1 MRTAIAPHELLPKG
15 LQLESLSIE
24 TRRVSICVSSGTRR
38 SVCPLCG
45 RGSSRVHSHYLR
57 TVSDLPWHGIS
68 VELEVRA
75 RRFFCEEPSCE
86 RKIFCERLEEV
97 AARARKTVRLEEAL
111 LAIALELGGRAGARL
126 ALELGILAARD
137 ALLRRIKATPLPE
150 VGKVRVLGVD
160 DFAFKKGST
169 YGTILVNLEDHKV
182 VDLLPERSQESL
194 VAWFRSHPATEVEVA
209 TRDRS
214 NIYREGLAKGVPGAT
229 HVADR
234 WHLLH
239 NLTLTLE
246 EYLLQKR
253 PVLQKAAAS
262 EAAPEEK
269 DDAEEEFASGPIMP
283 NRPRTHDRKI
293 EEAARNRHERLLEQ
307 WKNIRRLY
315 LAKADLRDICRQLG
329 ISARTVYRYKDLTE
343 PPPRPAY
350 KRRASVLDPYVPYL
364 LRRWDEGCH
373 NGKRLYREIR
383 GQGYQNSEEICAR
396 FTAQLR
402 RAEARGKPI
411 SSVPRARQGSVAGL
425 SPTAKNVAALF
436 MRHEEK
442 LDEEQ
447 EEYLG
452 RICDADE
459 ALSDTRRLSQ
469 EFACMVRG
477 LEGEDLDGWLKDA
490 EESSS
495 TAMRSFAAGLR
506 KDLHAVRAGLTE
518 KWSNGC
524 VEGFVHKL
532 KLLKRQGYGRAG
544 FELLRARMLAA

>member
-15 LQLESLSIE
+15 LEVQTLRIE
-24 TRRVSICVSSGTRR
+24 TGRVSIGVASATRR

-45 RGSSRVHSHYLR
+45 RTSSRVHSRYAR

-68 VELEVRA
+68 VELEVLA
-75 RRFFCEEPSCE
+75 RRFFCDEPSCE

-126 ALELGILAARD
+126 ALELGIVAARD
-137 ALLRRIKATPLPE
+137 ALLRRIKAAPLPE

-169 YGTILVNLEDHKV
+169 YGTILVNLERHEV

-194 VAWFRSHPATEVEVA
+194 VAWFGSHPAAEVEVA

-214 NIYREGLAKGVPGAT
+214 NIYREGLAKGAPGAT

-246 EYLLQKR
+246 EYLLQTR
-253 PVLQKAAAS
+253 PILRKAAA
-262 EAAPEEK
+262 PENK
-269 DDAEEEFASGPIMP
+269 DDADFASGPIMP

-293 EEAARNRHERLLEQ
+293 EEAARNRHERLVEQ

-364 LRRWDEGCH
+364 VKRWNEGCH

-383 GQGYQNSEEICAR
+383 EQGYRNSEEICAR

-425 SPTAKNVAALF
+425 SLTAKNVAALF

-447 EEYLG
+447 EAYLE
-452 RICDADE
+452 RLCEADE
-459 ALSDTRRLSQ
+459 ALAETRRLTQ
-469 EFACMVRG
+469 EFAAMVRR

-490 EESSS
+490 EESDS
-495 TAMRSFAAGLR
+495 TAMRSFALGLR
-506 KDLHAVRAGLTE
+506 KDLDAVRAGLTE
-518 KWSNGC
+518 EWSNGC

>member
-1 MRTAIAPHELLPKG
+1 MRTAIATHELLPKG
-15 LQLESLSIE
+15 LDLQSLRIE
-24 TRRVSICVSSGTRR
+24 IGRVNICVSSGARR

-45 RGSSRVHSHYLR
+45 SGSSRVHSRYAR

-68 VELEVRA
+68 VELEVLA
-75 RRFFCEEPSCE
+75 RRFFCDEASCE

-97 AARARKTVRLEEAL
+97 AARARKTVRLEGAL

-126 ALELGILAARD
+126 ALELGIVAARD
-137 ALLRRIKATPLPE
+137 TLLRRIKAAPLPE

-169 YGTILVNLEDHKV
+169 YGTILVDLERHEV
-182 VDLLPERSQESL
+182 VDLLAERSQESL
-194 VAWFRSHPATEVEVA
+194 VAWFRSHPAAGVEVA
-209 TRDRS
+209 ARDRS
-214 NIYREGLAKGVPGAT
+214 NIYREGLNKGVPDAT

-253 PVLQKAAAS
+253 PVLHRAAAP

-269 DDAEEEFASGPIMP
+269 DDADFASGPIMP

-293 EEAARNRHERLLEQ
+293 EEAARKRHERLVEQ

-315 LAKADLRDICRQLG
+315 LAGAYLRDICRQLG

-350 KRRASVLDPYVPYL
+350 KRKASVLDPYVPYL
-364 LRRWDEGCH
+364 VKRWNEGCH
-373 NGKRLYREIR
+373 NGKKLYREIR
-383 GQGYQNSEEICAR
+383 ERGYRNSEETCAR

-402 RAEARGKPI
+402 RAEARGKPV

-442 LDEEQ
+442 LDKEQ
-447 EEYLG
+447 EAYLG
-452 RICDADE
+452 RLCDADE
-459 ALSDTRRLSQ
+459 ALADTRRLTQ
-469 EFACMVRG
+469 EFAEMVRK

-490 EESSS
+490 EESGS

-506 KDLHAVRAGLTE
+506 KDLDAVRAGLTE
-518 KWSNGC
+518 EWSNGC

-544 FELLRARMLAA
+544 FALLRARMLAA

>member
-1 MRTAIAPHELLPKG
+1 MRTAIATHELLPMG
-15 LQLESLSIE
+15 LDLESFSIE
-24 TRRVSICVSSGTRR
+24 TGRVSISVSSGTRR

-45 RGSSRVHSHYLR
+45 RASSRVHSRYTR

-75 RRFFCEEPSCE
+75 RRFFCDEPSCE
-86 RKIFCERLEEV
+86 RKIFCERLPEV
-97 AARARKTVRLEEAL
+97 AARARKTVRLGEAL

-126 ALELGILAARD
+126 ALELGIVAARD
-137 ALLRRIKATPLPE
+137 TLLRRIKAAPLPE

-169 YGTILVNLEDHKV
+169 YGTILVNLERHEV

-194 VAWFRSHPATEVEVA
+194 VAWFRSNPAAEVEVA

-214 NIYREGLAKGVPGAT
+214 NIYREGLAKGAPGAT

-253 PVLQKAAAS
+253 PVLQKAAAP

-269 DDAEEEFASGPIMP
+269 DDAEFASGPIMP

-293 EEAARNRHERLLEQ
+293 EEAARKRYERLLEQ

-315 LAKADLRDICRQLG
+315 LAGADLRDICRQLG

-350 KRRASVLDPYVPYL
+350 KRKASVLDPYVPYL
-364 LRRWDEGCH
+364 LRRWNEGCH

-383 GQGYQNSEEICAR
+383 EQGYQNSEEICAR

-411 SSVPRARQGSVAGL
+411 SSVPRARAGSVAGL

-436 MRHEEK
+436 MRHEQK
-442 LDEEQ
+442 LGEEQ
-447 EEYLG
+447 EEYLK
-452 RICDADE
+452 RLCEADE
-459 ALSDTRRLSQ
+459 ALADTRGLTQ
-469 EFACMVRG
+469 EFVEMVRR

-490 EESSS
+490 EESRS
-495 TAMRSFAAGLR
+495 TAMGCFAVGLR
-506 KDLHAVRAGLTE
+506 KDLDAVRAGLTE
-518 KWSNGC
+518 EWSNRC
-524 VEGFVHKL
+524 VEGFIHKL

>member
-1 MRTAIAPHELLPKG
+1 MRTVIASHELLPRDLK
-15 LQLESLSIE
+15 LESLSIE
-24 TRRVSICVSSGTRR
+24 TGHVSICVGSGATRCI
-38 SVCPLCG
+38 CPICG
-45 RGSSRVHSHYLR
+45 HHSARTHSRYLR
-57 TVSDLPWHGIS
+57 TASDLPWHGIS
-68 VELEVRA
+68 VTLKIHA
-75 RRFFCEEPSCE
+75 RRFFCDDPSCE
-86 RKIFCERLEEV
+86 RKIFCERLPEIRP
-97 AARARKTVRLEEAL
+97 RARKTSRLEEAL

-126 ALELGILAARD
+126 ALELGIVAAGD
-137 ALLRRIKATPLPE
+137 TLLRRIKAAPLPE

-169 YGTILVNLEDHKV
+169 YGTILVDLERHGV
-182 VDLLPERSQESL
+182 VDLLPECSQESL
-194 VAWFRSHPATEVEVA
+194 VAWFESHPGAEVEVA
-209 TRDRS
+209 SRDRS
-214 NIYREGLAKGVPGAT
+214 NIYREELAKGAPGAT

-234 WHLLH
+234 WHLLR
-239 NLTLTLE
+239 NLALTLE

-253 PVLQKAAAS
+253 PILQKAAAP

-269 DDAEEEFASGPIMP
+269 NDADFASGPIMP

-293 EEAARNRHERLLEQ
+293 EEAARKRHERLVEQ
-307 WKNIRRLY
+307 WRNIRRLY
-315 LAKADLRDICRQLG
+315 LAGADLRHICKRLA
-329 ISARTVYRYKDLTE
+329 ISARTVYRYKDLEE

-350 KRRASVLDPYVPYL
+350 KRRASVLEPYVPYL
-364 LRRWDEGCH
+364 VARWNEGCH

-383 GQGYQNSEEICAR
+383 EQGYANSEEICAR

-402 RAEARGKPI
+402 RAEARGKPV

-436 MRHEEK
+436 MRHEDK

-447 EEYLG
+447 EKYLK
-452 RICDADE
+452 RLCEADE
-459 ALSDTRRLSQ
+459 ALADTRRLTQ
-469 EFACMVRG
+469 EFAHMVRR
-477 LEGEDLDGWLKDA
+477 LEGKDLDGWLKDA
-490 EESSS
+490 EESRS
-495 TAMRSFAAGLR
+495 TAIQSFALGLR
-506 KDLHAVRAGLTE
+506 KDLDAVRAGLTE

>member
-1 MRTAIAPHELLPKG
+1 MRAVVSHELLPKG
-15 LQLESLSIE
+15 LELESLSLE
-24 TRRVSICVSSGTRR
+24 TGHVSICAQSGASRGT
-38 SVCPLCG
+38 CPLCG
-45 RGSSRVHSHYLR
+45 HGSSRVHSRYVR
-57 TVSDLPWHGIS
+57 TVSDLPWHGIC
-68 VELEVRA
+68 VTFKIRA
-75 RRFFCEEPSCE
+75 RRFFCDEASCE

-97 AARARKTVRLEEAL
+97 AARARKTDRLEAAL
-111 LAIALELGGRAGARL
+111 LAIALELGGRAGGRL
-126 ALELGILAARD
+126 AVELGIVAARD
-137 ALLRRIKATPLPE
+137 TLLRRIKGAPLPE

-194 VAWFRSHPATEVEVA
+194 VAWLGSHPDAGVEVA

-214 NIYREGLAKGVPGAT
+214 NIYREGLAKGAPGAT

-253 PVLQKAAAS
+253 PILRKAAETS
-262 EAAPEEK
+262 PENK
-269 DDAEEEFASGPIMP
+269 DDDFGSGPIMT
-283 NRPRTHDRKI
+283 NRPRKHDQKI
-293 EEAARNRHERLLEQ
+293 EEAASKRHERLVRQ
-307 WKNIRRLY
+307 WEDIRRLY

-364 LRRWDEGCH
+364 LARWKEGCH
-373 NGKRLYREIR
+373 NGKQLYREIR
-383 GQGYQNSEEICAR
+383 EQGYRNSEETCTH
-396 FTAQLR
+396 FVAQLR
-402 RAEARGKPI
+402 RAEALGKPI
-411 SSVPRARQGSVAGL
+411 SSVPRARAGSVAGL

-447 EEYLG
+447 EEYLK
-452 RICDADE
+452 RLCEADE
-459 ALSDTRRLSQ
+459 ALADTRRLTQ
-469 EFACMVRG
+469 EFAEMVRS
-477 LEGEDLDGWLKDA
+477 LEGGDLDGWLKDA
-490 EESSS
+490 EESRS
-495 TAMRSFAAGLR
+495 TAMRSFALGLR
-506 KDLHAVRAGLTE
+506 KDLAAVKAGLTE
-518 KWSNGC
+518 EWSNGC
-524 VEGFVHKL
+524 VEGFIHKL

-544 FELLRARMLAA
+544 FELLKARMLAA

>member
-15 LQLESLSIE
+15 LDLESLSIE
-24 TRRVSICVSSGTRR
+24 SGRVSIGVASGTRS

-45 RGSSRVHSHYLR
+45 RGSSRVHSRYLR

-75 RRFFCEEPSCE
+75 RRFFCNEPSCE
-86 RKIFCERLEEV
+86 RKIFCERLPDV

-126 ALELGILAARD
+126 ALELGIVAARD
-137 ALLRRIKATPLPE
+137 ALLRRIKAAPLPQI
-150 VGKVRVLGVD
+150 GNVRVLGVD
-160 DFAFKKGST
+160 DFAFKKGTT
-169 YGTILVNLEDHKV
+169 YGTILVNLEEHKV
-182 VDLLPERSQESL
+182 VDLLPERSQKSL
-194 VAWFRSHPATEVEVA
+194 VGWFENHPSVEVEVA

-214 NIYREGLAKGVPGAT
+214 NIYREGLAKGAPRAA

-253 PVLQKAAAS
+253 PVLRRAAALG
-262 EAAPEEK
+262 AAPEEK
-269 DDAEEEFASGPIMP
+269 DAADFASGPIMP
-283 NRPRTHDRKI
+283 NRPRNHDRKI
-293 EEAARNRHERLLEQ
+293 EEAAKKRHERLVEQ
-307 WKNIRRLY
+307 WRNIRRLY
-315 LAKADLRDICRQLG
+315 LAGADLRHICKRLG

-364 LRRWDEGCH
+364 VRRWKEGCH
-373 NGKRLYREIR
+373 NGKKLYREIR
-383 GQGYQNSEEICAR
+383 QQGYQNSEETCAR

-436 MRHEEK
+436 MGHEEK

-447 EEYLG
+447 EAYLG
-452 RICDADE
+452 RLCDAEE
-459 ALSDTRRLSQ
+459 ALADTRRLTQ
-469 EFACMVRG
+469 EFAEMVRR

-490 EESSS
+490 EESDS
-495 TAMRSFAAGLR
+495 TALQSFALGLR
-506 KDLHAVRAGLTE
+506 KDLDAVRAGLTE

>member
-1 MRTAIAPHELLPKG
+1 MRTTIATHELLPKG
-15 LQLESLSIE
+15 LDLRSLRIE
-24 TRRVSICVSSGTRR
+24 TGRVSICVSSGTRR

-45 RGSSRVHSHYLR
+45 RGSSRVHSRYSR

-75 RRFFCEEPSCE
+75 RRFFCDEPSCE
-86 RKIFCERLEEV
+86 RKIFCERLPEV

-126 ALELGILAARD
+126 TLELGIVAARD
-137 ALLRRIKATPLPE
+137 ALLRRIKAAPLPE

-160 DFAFKKGST
+160 DFAFKKGSA
-169 YGTILVNLEDHKV
+169 YGTILVDLERHEV

-194 VAWFRSHPATEVEVA
+194 VAWFRSHPAAAEVEVA
-209 TRDRS
+209 ARDRS
-214 NIYREGLAKGVPGAT
+214 NIYREGLAKGVPDAT

-253 PVLQKAAAS
+253 PVLRRAAAP

-269 DDAEEEFASGPIMP
+269 DEDDFASGPIMP

-293 EEAARNRHERLLEQ
+293 EEAARKRHERLVEQ
-307 WKNIRRLY
+307 WKNIRGLY
-315 LAKADLRDICRQLG
+315 LAGADLRDICRQLG

-343 PPPRPAY
+343 PPPRLAY

-364 LRRWDEGCH
+364 VRRWNEGCH
-373 NGKRLYREIR
+373 NGKKLYREIR
-383 GQGYQNSEEICAR
+383 EQGYRNSEETCAR

-436 MRHEEK
+436 MRHEQK

-447 EEYLG
+447 ERYLD
-452 RICDADE
+452 RVCEADE
-459 ALSDTRRLSQ
+459 ALADTRRLTQ
-469 EFACMVRG
+469 EFAEMVRK

-490 EESSS
+490 EESGS

-506 KDLHAVRAGLTE
+506 KDLDAVRAGLTE
-518 KWSNGC
+518 EWSNGC

-544 FELLRARMLAA
+544 FKLLRARMLAA

>member
-1 MRTAIAPHELLPKG
+1 MRTVIASHELLPRDLK
-15 LQLESLSIE
+15 LESLSIE
-24 TRRVSICVSSGTRR
+24 TGHVSICVGSGATRCI
-38 SVCPLCG
+38 CPICG
-45 RGSSRVHSHYLR
+45 HHSARTHSRYLR
-57 TVSDLPWHGIS
+57 TASDLPRHGIS
-68 VELEVRA
+68 VTLKIHA
-75 RRFFCEEPSCE
+75 RRFFCDDPSCE
-86 RKIFCERLEEV
+86 RKIFCERLPEIRP
-97 AARARKTVRLEEAL
+97 RARKTSRLEEAL

-126 ALELGILAARD
+126 ALELGIVAAGD
-137 ALLRRIKATPLPE
+137 TLLRRIKAAPLPE

-169 YGTILVNLEDHKV
+169 YGTILVDLERHGV
-182 VDLLPERSQESL
+182 VDLLPECSQESL
-194 VAWFRSHPATEVEVA
+194 VAWFESHPGAEVEVA
-209 TRDRS
+209 SRDRS
-214 NIYREGLAKGVPGAT
+214 NIYREELAKGAPGAT

-234 WHLLH
+234 WHLLR
-239 NLTLTLE
+239 NLALTLE

-253 PVLQKAAAS
+253 PILQKAAAP

-269 DDAEEEFASGPIMP
+269 NDADFASGPIMP

-293 EEAARNRHERLLEQ
+293 EEAARKRHERLVEQ
-307 WKNIRRLY
+307 WRNIRRLY
-315 LAKADLRDICRQLG
+315 LAGADLRHICKRLA
-329 ISARTVYRYKDLTE
+329 ISARTVYRYKDLEE

-350 KRRASVLDPYVPYL
+350 KRRASVLEPYVPYL
-364 LRRWDEGCH
+364 VARWNEGCH

-383 GQGYQNSEEICAR
+383 EQGYANSEEICAR

-402 RAEARGKPI
+402 RAEARGKPV

-436 MRHEEK
+436 MRHEDK

-447 EEYLG
+447 EKYLK
-452 RICDADE
+452 RLCEADE
-459 ALSDTRRLSQ
+459 ALADTRRLTQ
-469 EFACMVRG
+469 EFAHMVRR
-477 LEGEDLDGWLKDA
+477 LEGKDLDGWLKDA
-490 EESSS
+490 EESRS
-495 TAMRSFAAGLR
+495 TAIQSFALGLR
-506 KDLHAVRAGLTE
+506 KDLDAVRAGLTE

>member
-1 MRTAIAPHELLPKG
+1 MRSVVAGHQLLPKG
-15 LQLESLSIE
+15 LELESLSVE
-24 TRRVSICVSSGTRR
+24 TGHVSICAGSGARR
-38 SVCPLCG
+38 CICPLCG
-45 RGSSRVHSHYLR
+45 HGSSRVHSRYVR
-57 TVSDLPWHGIS
+57 TVSDLPWHGIC
-68 VELEVRA
+68 VTFKVRA
-75 RRFFCEEPSCE
+75 RRFFCEESSCE

-97 AARARKTVRLEEAL
+97 AARARKTSRLEEAL

-126 ALELGILAARD
+126 ALDLGIVAARD
-137 ALLRRIKATPLPE
+137 TLLRRIKGAPLPE

-169 YGTILVNLEDHKV
+169 YGTILVNLEDRKV

-194 VAWFRSHPATEVEVA
+194 VGWFGSHPGAGVEVA

-214 NIYREGLAKGVPGAT
+214 NIYREGLAKGAPGAT

-253 PVLQKAAAS
+253 PVLRKAAA
-262 EAAPEEK
+262 PENK
-269 DDAEEEFASGPIMP
+269 DDADFASGPIMP

-293 EEAARNRHERLLEQ
+293 EEAARNRHERLVEQ

-364 LRRWDEGCH
+364 VARWREGCH
-373 NGKRLYREIR
+373 NGKQLYREIR
-383 GQGYQNSEEICAR
+383 ERGYRNSEEICVR

-402 RAEARGKPI
+402 RAEAQGKPI
-411 SSVPRARQGSVAGL
+411 SSVPRARAGSVAGL

-442 LDEEQ
+442 LDKEQ
-447 EEYLG
+447 EEYLQ
-452 RICDADE
+452 RLCEADE
-459 ALSDTRRLSQ
+459 ALADTRRLTQ
-469 EFACMVRG
+469 EFAEMVRR
-477 LEGEDLDGWLKDA
+477 LEGEDLEGWLKDA
-490 EESSS
+490 EESNS
-495 TAMRSFAAGLR
+495 TAMRSFAVGLR
-506 KDLHAVRAGLTE
+506 KDLDAVKAGLTQE
-518 KWSNGC
+518 WSNGC
-524 VEGFVHKL
+524 VEGFIHKL

>member
-1 MRTAIAPHELLPKG
+1 MRTAIAPHELLPQG
-15 LQLESLSIE
+15 LYLESLSIE
-24 TRRVSICVSSGTRR
+24 TGRVSIRVASGASKSRCP
-38 SVCPLCG
+38 VCGLV
-45 RGSSRVHSHYLR
+45 SSRVHSRYSR
-57 TVSDLPWHGIS
+57 TVSDLPWHGLS

-75 RRFFCEEPSCE
+75 RRFFCDEASCE
-86 RKIFCERLEEV
+86 RRIFCERLPEV
-97 AARARKTVRLEEAL
+97 AARARKTGRLEEAL

-126 ALELGILAARD
+126 ALELGILAACD
-137 ALLRRIKATPLPE
+137 TLLRRIKGAPLPE

-160 DFAFKKGST
+160 DFAFKKGAGT
-169 YGTILVNLEDHKV
+169 YGTILVDLELHKV

-194 VAWFRSHPATEVEVA
+194 VAWFERHPGAAEVEVA

-214 NIYREGLAKGVPGAT
+214 NIYREGLAKGAPGAT

-253 PVLQKAAAS
+253 PVLRKAAAP
-262 EAAPEEK
+262 EASPEEK
-269 DDAEEEFASGPIMP
+269 DDADFASGPIMP

-293 EEAARNRHERLLEQ
+293 EEAARKRYERLVEQ

-315 LAKADLRDICRQLG
+315 LAGADLRHICRQLD

-350 KRRASVLDPYVPYL
+350 KRKASVLDPYVPYL
-364 LRRWDEGCH
+364 VRRWSEGCH

-383 GQGYQNSEEICAR
+383 ERGYANSEETCAR

-452 RICDADE
+452 RLCEADE
-459 ALSDTRRLSQ
+459 ALADTRRLTQ
-469 EFACMVRG
+469 EFAEMVRR

-490 EESSS
+490 EESRS

-506 KDLHAVRAGLTE
+506 KDLDAVRAGLTE
-518 KWSNGC
+518 EWSNGT

>member
-1 MRTAIAPHELLPKG
+1 VTLK
-15 LQLESLSIE
+15 
-24 TRRVSICVSSGTRR
+24 
-38 SVCPLCG
+38 
-45 RGSSRVHSHYLR
+45 
-57 TVSDLPWHGIS
+57 
-68 VELEVRA
+68 VRA
-75 RRFFCEEPSCE
+75 RRFFCDESSCE
-86 RKIFCERLEEV
+86 RKIFCERLPEV

-111 LAIALELGGRAGARL
+111 LAIALELGGRAGARV
-126 ALELGILAARD
+126 AEELGIVVARD

-194 VAWFRSHPATEVEVA
+194 VAWFESHPSVDVEVA

-214 NIYREGLAKGVPGAT
+214 NIYREGLAKGAPRAT

-253 PVLQKAAAS
+253 PILRMAAAP

-283 NRPRTHDRKI
+283 NRPRNHDRKI
-293 EEAARNRHERLLEQ
+293 EEAAKKRHERLVEQ

-315 LAKADLRDICRQLG
+315 LAGTDLRHICRQLG

-364 LRRWDEGCH
+364 VRRWREGCH
-373 NGKRLYREIR
+373 NGKKLCREIR
-383 GQGYQNSEEICAR
+383 EQGYRNSEETCSR

-447 EEYLG
+447 EAYLD
-452 RICDADE
+452 RLCAADE
-459 ALSDTRRLSQ
+459 ALADTRRLTQ
-469 EFACMVRG
+469 EFACMVRR

-490 EESSS
+490 EES
-495 TAMRSFAAGLR
+495 RSIALQNFAAGLR
-506 KDLHAVRAGLTE
+506 KDLDAVRAGLTE
-518 KWSNGC
+518 EWSNGC

>member
-15 LQLESLSIE
+15 LEVQTLRIE
-24 TRRVSICVSSGTRR
+24 TGRVSIGVASATRR

-45 RGSSRVHSHYLR
+45 RTSSRVHSRYAR
-57 TVSDLPWHGIS
+57 TISDLPWHGIS
-68 VELEVRA
+68 VELEVLA
-75 RRFFCEEPSCE
+75 RRFFCDEPSCE

-126 ALELGILAARD
+126 ALELGIVAARD
-137 ALLRRIKATPLPE
+137 ALLRRIKAAPLPE

-169 YGTILVNLEDHKV
+169 YGTILVNLEEHKV

-194 VAWFRSHPATEVEVA
+194 VAWFRSHPVAAGVEVA
-209 TRDRS
+209 ARDRS
-214 NIYREGLAKGVPGAT
+214 NIYREGLAKGAPEAT
-229 HVADR
+229 HVVDR
-234 WHLLH
+234 WHFLH

-253 PVLQKAAAS
+253 PVLRKAAAP

-269 DDAEEEFASGPIMP
+269 EDANEFASGPIMP
-283 NRPRTHDRKI
+283 NRPRNHDRKI
-293 EEAARNRHERLLEQ
+293 EEAAKKRHERLVEQ
-307 WKNIRRLY
+307 WRNIRRLY
-315 LAKADLRDICRQLG
+315 LAGADLRHICRRLG

-350 KRRASVLDPYVPYL
+350 KRRASVLDPYVRYL
-364 LRRWDEGCH
+364 VRRWNEGCH
-373 NGKRLYREIR
+373 NGKKLY
-383 GQGYQNSEEICAR
+383 
-396 FTAQLR
+396 
-402 RAEARGKPI
+402 
-411 SSVPRARQGSVAGL
+411 
-425 SPTAKNVAALF
+425 
-436 MRHEEK
+436 
-442 LDEEQ
+442 EEQ
-447 EEYLG
+447 EAYLE
-452 RICDADE
+452 RLCHADE
-459 ALSDTRRLSQ
+459 ALADTRRLTQ
-469 EFACMVRG
+469 EFSEMVRR

-490 EESSS
+490 EESDS
-495 TAMRSFAAGLR
+495 TAMRSFALGLR
-506 KDLHAVRAGLTE
+506 KDLDAVRAGLTE
-518 KWSNGC
+518 EWSNGC

>member
-1 MRTAIAPHELLPKG
+1 MRTVIASHELLPRDLK
-15 LQLESLSIE
+15 LESLSIE
-24 TRRVSICVSSGTRR
+24 TGHVSICVGSGATRCI
-38 SVCPLCG
+38 CPICG
-45 RGSSRVHSHYLR
+45 HHSARTHSRYHR
-57 TVSDLPWHGIS
+57 TASDLPWHGIS
-68 VELEVRA
+68 VTLKIHA
-75 RRFFCEEPSCE
+75 RRFFCDDPSCE
-86 RKIFCERLEEV
+86 RKIFCERLPEIRP
-97 AARARKTVRLEEAL
+97 RARKTSRLEEAL

-126 ALELGILAARD
+126 ALELGIVAARD
-137 ALLRRIKATPLPE
+137 TLLRRIKAAPLPE

-169 YGTILVNLEDHKV
+169 YGTILVDLERHGV

-194 VAWFRSHPATEVEVA
+194 VAWFESHPGAEVEVA
-209 TRDRS
+209 SRDRS
-214 NIYREGLAKGVPGAT
+214 NIYREGLAKGAPGAT

-234 WHLLH
+234 WHLLR
-239 NLTLTLE
+239 NLALTLE

-253 PVLQKAAAS
+253 PLLQKAAAP

-269 DDAEEEFASGPIMP
+269 NDADFASGPIMP

-293 EEAARNRHERLLEQ
+293 EEAARKRHERLVEQ
-307 WKNIRRLY
+307 WRNIRRLY
-315 LAKADLRDICRQLG
+315 LAGADLRHICKRLG
-329 ISARTVYRYKDLTE
+329 ISARTVYRYKDLEE

-364 LRRWDEGCH
+364 VARWNEGCH
-373 NGKRLYREIR
+373 NAKRLYREIR
-383 GQGYQNSEEICAR
+383 EQGYANSEEICAR

-402 RAEARGKPI
+402 RAEARGKPV

-436 MRHEEK
+436 MRHEDK

-447 EEYLG
+447 EKYLK
-452 RICDADE
+452 RLCEADE
-459 ALSDTRRLSQ
+459 ALADTRRLTQ
-469 EFACMVRG
+469 EFAHMVRR
-477 LEGEDLDGWLKDA
+477 LEGKDLDGWLKDA
-490 EESSS
+490 EESRS
-495 TAMRSFAAGLR
+495 TAIQSFAAGLR
-506 KDLHAVRAGLTE
+506 KDLDAVRAGLTE

>member
-1 MRTAIAPHELLPKG
+1 MRTVVASHELLPKG
-15 LQLESLSIE
+15 LKLESLSVE
-24 TRRVSICVSSGTRR
+24 TGHVSICVGSGATRCICP
-38 SVCPLCG
+38 VCG
-45 RGSSRVHSHYLR
+45 HGSSRVHSRYHR
-57 TVSDLPWHGIS
+57 TVADLPWHGIC
-68 VELEVRA
+68 VTFKIRA
-75 RRFFCEEPSCE
+75 RRFFCGEASCE
-86 RKIFCERLEEV
+86 RKIFCERLPDV

-126 ALELGILAARD
+126 ALELGIVAARD
-137 ALLRRIKATPLPE
+137 TLLKRIKGAPLPE

-169 YGTILVNLEDHKV
+169 YGTILVNLERHEV

-194 VAWFRSHPATEVEVA
+194 VAWFKRHPGTEVEIA
-209 TRDRS
+209 ARDRS
-214 NIYREGLAKGVPGAT
+214 NIYREGLAKGAPGAT

-253 PVLQKAAAS
+253 SVLQKAAAP

-269 DDAEEEFASGPIMP
+269 DDADFASGPIMP
-283 NRPRTHDRKI
+283 NRSRTHDRKI
-293 EEAARNRHERLLEQ
+293 EEAARKRHERLVEQ
-307 WKNIRRLY
+307 WRNIRRLY
-315 LAKADLRDICRQLG
+315 LAGADLRHICRQLG

-350 KRRASVLDPYVPYL
+350 KRKASVLDPYVPYL
-364 LRRWDEGCH
+364 VKRWNEGCH

-383 GQGYQNSEEICAR
+383 EQGYANSEEICAR

-402 RAEARGKPI
+402 RAEARGKPL
-411 SSVPRARQGSVAGL
+411 SSVPRARHGSVAGL

-442 LDEEQ
+442 LNDEQ
-447 EEYLG
+447 GEYLK
-452 RICDADE
+452 RLCEADE
-459 ALSDTRRLSQ
+459 ALADTRRLTR
-469 EFACMVRG
+469 EFAEMVRR

-490 EESSS
+490 EESHS
-495 TAMRSFAAGLR
+495 TAMHSFAVGLR
-506 KDLHAVRAGLTE
+506 KDLDAVRAGLTE
-518 KWSNGC
+518 KWSNGP
-524 VEGFVHKL
+524 VEGFIHKL

>member
-1 MRTAIAPHELLPKG
+1 MRTAIAPHELLPQG
-15 LQLESLSIE
+15 LYLESLSIE
-24 TRRVSICVSSGTRR
+24 TGRVSIRVASGASKSRCP
-38 SVCPLCG
+38 VCGLV
-45 RGSSRVHSHYLR
+45 SSRVHSRYSR
-57 TVSDLPWHGIS
+57 TVSDLPWHGLS

-75 RRFFCEEPSCE
+75 RRFFCDEASCE
-86 RKIFCERLEEV
+86 RRIFCERLPEV
-97 AARARKTVRLEEAL
+97 AARARKTGRLEEAL

-126 ALELGILAARD
+126 ALELGILAACD
-137 ALLRRIKATPLPE
+137 TLLRRIKGAPLPE

-160 DFAFKKGST
+160 DFAFKKGVT
-169 YGTILVNLEDHKV
+169 YGTILVDLELHKV

-194 VAWFRSHPATEVEVA
+194 VAWFERHPGAAEVEVA

-214 NIYREGLAKGVPGAT
+214 NIYREGLAKGAPGAT

-253 PVLQKAAAS
+253 PVLRKAAAP
-262 EAAPEEK
+262 EASPEEK
-269 DDAEEEFASGPIMP
+269 DDADFASGPIMP

-293 EEAARNRHERLLEQ
+293 EEAARKRYERLVEQ

-315 LAKADLRDICRQLG
+315 LAGADLRHICRQLD

-350 KRRASVLDPYVPYL
+350 KRKASVLDPYVPYL
-364 LRRWDEGCH
+364 VRRWSEGCH

-383 GQGYQNSEEICAR
+383 ERGYANSEETCAR

-452 RICDADE
+452 RLCEADE
-459 ALSDTRRLSQ
+459 ALADTRRLTQ
-469 EFACMVRG
+469 EFAEMVRR

-490 EESSS
+490 EESRS

-506 KDLHAVRAGLTE
+506 KDLDAVRAGLTE
-518 KWSNGC
+518 EWSNGT

>member
-1 MRTAIAPHELLPKG
+1 MRTAIAPHELLPQG
-15 LQLESLSIE
+15 LYLESLSIE
-24 TRRVSICVSSGTRR
+24 TGRVSIRVASGASKSRCP
-38 SVCPLCG
+38 VCGLV
-45 RGSSRVHSHYLR
+45 SSRVHSRYSR
-57 TVSDLPWHGIS
+57 TVSDLPWHGLS

-75 RRFFCEEPSCE
+75 RRFFCDEASCE
-86 RKIFCERLEEV
+86 RRIFCERLPEV
-97 AARARKTVRLEEAL
+97 AARARKTGRLEEAL

-126 ALELGILAARD
+126 ALELGILAACD
-137 ALLRRIKATPLPE
+137 TLLRRIKGAPLPE

-160 DFAFKKGST
+160 DFAFKKGAT
-169 YGTILVNLEDHKV
+169 YGTILVDLELHKV

-194 VAWFRSHPATEVEVA
+194 MAWFERHPGAAEVEVA

-214 NIYREGLAKGVPGAT
+214 NIYREGLAKGAPGAT

-253 PVLQKAAAS
+253 PVLRKAAAP
-262 EAAPEEK
+262 EASPEEK
-269 DDAEEEFASGPIMP
+269 DDADFASGPIMP

-293 EEAARNRHERLLEQ
+293 EEAARKRYERLVEQ

-315 LAKADLRDICRQLG
+315 LAGADLRHICRQLD

-343 PPPRPAY
+343 PLPRPAY
-350 KRRASVLDPYVPYL
+350 KRKASVLDPYVPYL
-364 LRRWDEGCH
+364 VRRWSEGCH

-383 GQGYQNSEEICAR
+383 ERGYANSEETCAR

-452 RICDADE
+452 RLCEADE
-459 ALSDTRRLSQ
+459 ALADTRRLTQ
-469 EFACMVRG
+469 EFAEMVRR

-490 EESSS
+490 EESRS

-506 KDLHAVRAGLTE
+506 KDLDAVRAGLTE
-518 KWSNGC
+518 EWSNGT

>member
-1 MRTAIAPHELLPKG
+1 VTLKI
-15 LQLESLSIE
+15 
-24 TRRVSICVSSGTRR
+24 
-38 SVCPLCG
+38 
-45 RGSSRVHSHYLR
+45 
-57 TVSDLPWHGIS
+57 
-68 VELEVRA
+68 RA
-75 RRFFCEEPSCE
+75 RRFFCDDLSCK
-86 RKIFCERLEEV
+86 RKIFCERLPEV

-126 ALELGILAARD
+126 ALELGIVAARD
-137 ALLRRIKATPLPE
+137 TLLRKIKAAPLPE

-194 VAWFRSHPATEVEVA
+194 VAWFRSHPSATRVEVA

-214 NIYREGLAKGVPGAT
+214 NIYREGLAKGAPGAT

-239 NLTLTLE
+239 NLALTLE

-253 PVLQKAAAS
+253 PILRKAAAP
-262 EAAPEEK
+262 EAAPENK
-269 DDAEEEFASGPIMP
+269 DEDDFASGPIMP

-293 EEAARNRHERLLEQ
+293 EEAARKRHERLVEQ
-307 WKNIRRLY
+307 WRNIRGLY
-315 LAKADLRDICRQLG
+315 LAGADLRHICRQLG

-350 KRRASVLDPYVPYL
+350 KRKASVLDPYVPYL
-364 LRRWDEGCH
+364 VKRWNEGCH

-383 GQGYQNSEEICAR
+383 ERGYRNSEETCAR

-436 MRHEEK
+436 MRCEGS
-442 LDEEQ
+442 LNEEQ
-447 EEYLG
+447 EKYLT
-452 RICDADE
+452 RLCEADE
-459 ALSDTRRLSQ
+459 ALADTR
-469 EFACMVRG
+469 
-477 LEGEDLDGWLKDA
+477 
-490 EESSS
+490 
-495 TAMRSFAAGLR
+495 
-506 KDLHAVRAGLTE
+506 GLTQRSSPRWSEDSKE
-518 KWSNGC
+518 KTWTVG
-524 VEGFVHKL
+524 
-532 KLLKRQGYGRAG
+532 
-544 FELLRARMLAA
+544 

>member
-1 MRTAIAPHELLPKG
+1 MRTVIASHELLPRG
-15 LQLESLSIE
+15 LNLESLSIE
-24 TRRVSICVSSGTRR
+24 TGHVSICVGSGATRC
-38 SVCPLCG
+38 VCPVCG
-45 RGSSRVHSHYLR
+45 HRSARAHSRYHR

-68 VELEVRA
+68 VTLKIRA
-75 RRFFCEEPSCE
+75 RRFFCDDLSCK
-86 RKIFCERLEEV
+86 RKIFCERLPDV
-97 AARARKTVRLEEAL
+97 AVRARKTSRLEEAL

-126 ALELGILAARD
+126 ALELGIVAARD
-137 ALLRRIKATPLPE
+137 TLLRRIKGAPLPE

-194 VAWFRSHPATEVEVA
+194 VAWFRGHPAAEVEVA
-209 TRDRS
+209 ARDRS
-214 NIYREGLAKGVPGAT
+214 NIYREGLAKGAPGAT

-239 NLTLTLE
+239 NLALTLE

-253 PVLQKAAAS
+253 PVLQKAAAP

-269 DDAEEEFASGPIMP
+269 DDADYFASGPIMP

-293 EEAARNRHERLLEQ
+293 EEAARKRHERLVEQ

-350 KRRASVLDPYVPYL
+350 KRKASVLDPYVPYL
-364 LRRWDEGCH
+364 VRRWNEGCH
-373 NGKRLYREIR
+373 NGKRLYQEIR
-383 GQGYQNSEEICAR
+383 EQGYQNSEEICAR

-402 RAEARGKPI
+402 RAEARGKPL
-411 SSVPRARQGSVAGL
+411 SSVPRARAGPVAGL

-436 MRHEEK
+436 MRHEDK
-442 LDEEQ
+442 LSEEQ
-447 EEYLG
+447 EEYLK
-452 RICDADE
+452 RVCEADE
-459 ALSDTRRLSQ
+459 ALADTHWLTQ
-469 EFACMVRG
+469 EFASMVRK

-490 EESSS
+490 EESDS
-495 TAMRSFAAGLR
+495 TAMRSFALGLR
-506 KDLHAVRAGLTE
+506 KDLDAVRAGLTE
-518 KWSNGC
+518 EWSNGC

>member
-15 LQLESLSIE
+15 LDLESLSIE
-24 TRRVSICVSSGTRR
+24 TGRVSISVSSGTSR

-45 RGSSRVHSHYLR
+45 RRSSRVHSRYLR

-68 VELEVRA
+68 IELEVRA
-75 RRFFCEEPSCE
+75 RRFFCDEPSCE

-97 AARARKTVRLEEAL
+97 AARARKTSRLEEAL
-111 LAIALELGGRAGARL
+111 LAIALELGGRAGVRL

-137 ALLRRIKATPLPE
+137 ALLRRIKAAPVPE

-169 YGTILVNLEDHKV
+169 YGTILVNLEKHKV
-182 VDLLPERSQESL
+182 VDLLAERSQESL
-194 VAWFRSHPATEVEVA
+194 VAWFRSHPAAEVEVA

-214 NIYREGLAKGVPGAT
+214 NIYREGLAKGAPDAT

-262 EAAPEEK
+262 EAKPEQK
-269 DDAEEEFASGPIMP
+269 DDADFSSGPIMP
-283 NRPRTHDRKI
+283 NRPRNHDRKI
-293 EEAARNRHERLLEQ
+293 EEAARKRHERLVEQ
-307 WKNIRRLY
+307 WRNIRRLY

-350 KRRASVLDPYVPYL
+350 KRRVSVLDPYVPYL
-364 LRRWDEGCH
+364 VKRWEEGCH

-383 GQGYQNSEEICAR
+383 EQGYQNSEEICAR

-402 RAEARGKPI
+402 RAEARGQPI

-442 LDEEQ
+442 LHEEQ
-447 EEYLG
+447 QEYL
-452 RICDADE
+452 RRLCDADE
-459 ALSDTRRLSQ
+459 ALADTHRLTQ
-469 EFACMVRG
+469 EFAEMVRG

-490 EESSS
+490 EESRS
-495 TAMRSFAAGLR
+495 TAMRGFALGLR
-506 KDLHAVRAGLTE
+506 KDLDAVRAGLTE
-518 KWSNGC
+518 EWSNGC

>member
-15 LQLESLSIE
+15 LDLESLSIE
-24 TRRVSICVSSGTRR
+24 TGRVSISVSSGTSR

-45 RGSSRVHSHYLR
+45 RRSSRVHSRYLR

-68 VELEVRA
+68 IELEVRA
-75 RRFFCEEPSCE
+75 RRFFCDEPSCE

-97 AARARKTVRLEEAL
+97 AARARKTSRLEEAL
-111 LAIALELGGRAGARL
+111 LAIALELGGRAGVRL

-137 ALLRRIKATPLPE
+137 ALLRRIKAAPVPE

-182 VDLLPERSQESL
+182 VDLLAERSQQSL
-194 VAWFRSHPATEVEVA
+194 VAWFQRHPAAAEVEVA

-214 NIYREGLAKGVPGAT
+214 NIYREGLAKGAPDAT

-262 EAAPEEK
+262 EAKPEQK
-269 DDAEEEFASGPIMP
+269 DDADFSSGPIMP
-283 NRPRTHDRKI
+283 NRPRNHDRKI
-293 EEAARNRHERLLEQ
+293 EEAARKRHERLVEQ
-307 WKNIRRLY
+307 WSNIRRLY

-350 KRRASVLDPYVPYL
+350 KRKASVLDPYVPYL
-364 LRRWDEGCH
+364 VKRWEEGCH

-383 GQGYQNSEEICAR
+383 EQGYQNSEEICAR

-402 RAEARGKPI
+402 RAEARGQPI

-447 EEYLG
+447 QEYL
-452 RICDADE
+452 RRLCDADE
-459 ALSDTRRLSQ
+459 ALADTHRLTQ
-469 EFACMVRG
+469 EFAEMVRG

-490 EESSS
+490 EESRSA
-495 TAMRSFAAGLR
+495 AMRGFALGLR
-506 KDLHAVRAGLTE
+506 KDLDAVRAGLTE
-518 KWSNGC
+518 EWSNGC

>member
-1 MRTAIAPHELLPKG
+1 MRTAIAPHELLPKD
-15 LQLESLSIE
+15 LYLESLSIE
-24 TRRVSICVSSGTRR
+24 TGRVGIRVASGAAGSRCP
-38 SVCPLCG
+38 VCGLV
-45 RGSSRVHSHYLR
+45 SSRVHSRYSR
-57 TVSDLPWHGIS
+57 TVSDLPWHGLS

-75 RRFFCEEPSCE
+75 RRFFCDEASCE
-86 RKIFCERLEEV
+86 RRIFCERLEEV
-97 AARARKTVRLEEAL
+97 AARARKTARLEEAL

-126 ALELGILAARD
+126 ALELGIVAARD
-137 ALLRRIKATPLPE
+137 TLLRKIKAAPLPG

-194 VAWFRSHPATEVEVA
+194 VAWFGSHPGAAGVEVA

-214 NIYREGLAKGVPGAT
+214 NIYREGLAKGAPAAT

-253 PVLQKAAAS
+253 PVLRKAAAP
-262 EAAPEEK
+262 EAAPEQK
-269 DDAEEEFASGPIMP
+269 DEDDFASGPIMP

-293 EEAARNRHERLLEQ
+293 EEAARKRHERLVEQ
-307 WKNIRRLY
+307 WSNIRRLY
-315 LAKADLRDICRQLG
+315 LARADLRHICERLG

-350 KRRASVLDPYVPYL
+350 KRKASVLDPYVPYL
-364 LRRWDEGCH
+364 VKRWNEGCH
-373 NGKRLYREIR
+373 DGKRLYREIR
-383 GQGYQNSEEICAR
+383 ERGYQNSEETCAR

-411 SSVPRARQGSVAGL
+411 SSVPRARRGSVAGL

-447 EEYLG
+447 EAYLG
-452 RICDADE
+452 RLCDADE
-459 ALSDTRRLSQ
+459 ALADTRRLTQ
-469 EFACMVRG
+469 EFAEMVRK

-490 EESSS
+490 EESRS
-495 TAMRSFAAGLR
+495 TAMRGFAAGLR
-506 KDLHAVRAGLTE
+506 RDLDAVRAGLTE
-518 KWSNGC
+518 EWSNGC